1 MDKKLLVHTLK
12 EKDIQ
17 ITPQRLAIFEQLR
30 SRKDHPSAEMVFN
43 ELKYDFP
50 SLTLVTVYNTLQK
63 LELSGLCMK
72 VNPMHSSARYD
83 GNVVTHHHAICIN
96 CQKVVD
102 VFDASVS
109 IELPEWIAEE
119 FEVMNQSVSFYGLC
133 KRCKESIDDN

>member
-1 MDKKLLVHTLK
+1 MDKKRLVHTLK

-30 SRKDHPSAEMVFN
+30 SSKDHPSAEMVFN
-43 ELKYDFP
+43 ELKDDFP

-72 VNPMHSSARYD
+72 VNPLHSSARYD
-83 GNVVTHHHAICIN
+83 GNIEEHYHAICFN

-109 IELPEWIAEE
+109 IKLPEWISEE
-119 FEVMNQSVSFYGLC
+119 FLVMNQSVSFYGLC
-133 KRCKESIDDN
+133 KRCKESIDDD